1 LIPSLLLRSSSGT
14 PPSFIFHYPS
24 SFIHFIDFINVI
36 GFIDFLASINAID
49 AIDSVD
55 SINFDYL
62 DSFPT
67 SPLRSLP
74 ICRKTPSLSLLLNS
88 KLPPLPLPLIW
99 YYMFRP
105 SARDEI
111 RTYNVLKIYAVCHP
125 KSAASGTGKTNH
137 WTLSFDVGNGQGV
150 RLDIQP
156 NPLQTHTNGG
166 MKAQIIVSRLNY
178 VVTNNA
184 ERYDPVSVT
193 YSRPVSWYID
203 YLASGG
209 RFRYAFTSEGIGCRQ
224 WIRDILKLLADIGE
238 VNSSDCESARRSLGR
253 L

>member
-1 LIPSLLLRSSSGT
+1 M
-14 PPSFIFHYPS
+14 
-24 SFIHFIDFINVI
+24 
-36 GFIDFLASINAID
+36 ASINAID

-74 ICRKTPSLSLLLNS
+74 ICRKTPS
-88 KLPPLPLPLIW
+88 PLIAAQQQAAAAAAAANPVL
-99 YYMFRP
+99 YVP
-105 SARDEI
+105 ASARDEI

-253 L
+253 LWPDNRTAEPAAGTYF